1 MKCRRSV
8 APVSSRLRQQLA
20 PCDGHRPPEGRPRR
34 VAGKGLASGPQ
45 LRAPL
50 PSALPQ
56 EPREPGPRG
65 GRQAPLRAPASRCLG
80 PAAGAP
86 GPWARVLGRL
96 PGRPLAKPPGAR
108 FSRAAEGA
116 EGGCAP
122 RDGAGGSRALQLGR
136 APRGPRGQP
145 RSRGIPLLPLRPDF
159 ISKGGFQVTKR
170 SPPPAAVAPGR
181 AWPLRARRPAPR
193 TAWPRLPAVPTARG
207 GFEEAPAGSRCGPRA
222 RHNPGS
228 VCLSAAGGDRCSPT
242 KRVYILCLIVGRTFF
257 SFLQSVYCWTCLS
270 MTQTWKELWEPAAE
284 PMDGT
289 MSKVIVNLNVKQKR
303 RVFKQRTCEGPRGD
317 RGPAAAG

>member
-45 LRAPL
+45 LRALL

-86 GPWARVLGRL
+86 GPVGPRPWPPPGTAFSQAPGRALLQGGGGGRGGLCSPRRGGRL
-96 PGRPLAKPPGAR
+96 PGPGR
-108 FSRAAEGA
+108 
-116 EGGCAP
+116 
-122 RDGAGGSRALQLGR
+122 RALQLGR

-181 AWPLRARRPAPR
+181 AWPLRVRRPAPR

-284 PMDGT
+284 PDGRD
-289 MSKVIVNLNVKQKR
+289 N
-303 RVFKQRTCEGPRGD
+303 E
-317 RGPAAAG
+317 